1 MMLPNYIKKVNRK
14 MGPHSTA
21 QLKLQLQPPRPWEK
35 DFSSVWCPR
44 KCISFALNITRI
56 NRKIH
61 PSSAARG
68 LTSTHSKSSRRALL
82 LINVLILNLRDS
94 KFSLQDCQHM
104 LQCFLGP
111 STTTEPFWSE
121 PTVVG
126 ETRTLNLDLIFHKWN
141 KCVFLRLSVCRW
153 QKKKH
158 CRFTKQES

>member
-1 MMLPNYIKKVNRK
+1 MNRNTC
-14 MGPHSTA
+14 GPSFHSPIE
-21 QLKLQLQPPRPWEK
+21 LKAQPPRPWEN
-35 DFSSVWCPR
+35 DLSSMQRPR
-44 KCISFALNITRI
+44 KYISFALNTRI

-61 PSSAARG
+61 PRSAARG
-68 LTSTHSKSSRRALL
+68 LTSTRRKSSRRALL

-111 STTTEPFWSE
+111 NTTTEPFCRE

-126 ETRTLNLDLIFHKWN
+126 ETRTLNLDLISHKWN
-141 KCVFLRLSVCRW
+141 KCVFLRLSVCYW

-158 CRFTKQES
+158 CRLPKQEG